1 MRRKFL
7 SFWIK
12 IMPTSLTDY
21 RATVGNFYNKSRD
34 AHWQSKEHEKLKEL
48 SRHPGDINKSVK
60 AQLFL
65 QAIALVTNMITS
77 RNSSISP
84 TATTRQSLARK
95 SQHETLNT
103 ADAQYKSQKISSTF
117 ENNYQSNYHTPPNKT
132 PSNENETHY
141 STTKSDFNPPSIV
154 TAAERRYNG
163 SPYAT
168 TPFKEIYQTA
178 GDFLKLADSLVGKI
192 HLPIPIAAAEKND
205 ETPIAQWAN
214 IKNPTWG
221 KKNSPPLSL
230 SNTQIR
236 RKQDQRIIRLLKKKT
251 SGDEYSGDVT
261 VKQRVCGVIDL
272 ITTHSKGKEFV
283 ARCLENVLGNY
294 GGHKTEPL
302 PQSIQDAVINDW
314 LSFHIFGGELLGFL
328 TDHINDSTR
337 RSQNLNTSDIK
348 FAVNDRIDKFFAFD
362 SSPQVTAAK
371 RYIFERLINQA
382 MPLYGSD
389 RTEAQDALPL
399 NDLEWGYI
407 HAGIQFARANF
418 GGKFPLSNSEASALG
433 NLLSLLVIND
443 ASSPWLTSFFLFPAT
458 IRYASRLDEKVSLND
473 NLKHQALE
481 DFFSKTEK
489 SYNNNPLQKF
499 QKSYEGYKTRP
510 EIAKNIIDKK
520 CPKKDVTALLN
531 GSKFCGTIVPAG
543 SRDQRPIIDGFFL
556 PNIDDIYYEQN
567 EKIANDFADASRA
580 LILTSLS
587 ELDENDVNHIIS
599 SDIKSINAE
608 FSAFDSVRHIPMPPS
623 AIQPIM
629 DTLTIKVKDNVDL
642 FSATHGDEERI
653 YALTFNGKN
662 VAIVRVDRNI
672 EEYHNLV
679 DDKTARFDDD
689 YVLNIYSGRKIKQ
702 GGEGI
707 ERLIDEIVSNR
718 RTKFIHQLNK
728 YGYEKTGLEKAG
740 DILLSLVP
748 GYTCIS
754 DLRAGRD
761 EAILSCLMDVATVI
775 LPSAVAASKFA
786 GRGVRFGAELAMG
799 VRAAAR
805 TTVQEFAMGN
815 SIKGALAKSGGT
827 LQHYAFSAAKQTL
840 NRQEL
845 LSLGVEAIRVIDP
858 GIEILGRLGKSGFN
872 RLSQLLETLKNTNR
886 ELESVLSRV
895 KDATIYEDVIEPI
908 SYGTLRELDINVP
921 VQKLGGDK
929 FKGNDIYVVF
939 NPETGEALG
948 KKYTLS
954 SDGTLNPIP
963 APLAR
968 RLKNIKEHGLSGRG
982 APNAA
987 QQWTNESL
995 DSAIIRPV
1003 TPDIVRQC
1011 YYLGANEFHN
1021 LGGISGLARRYSVSP
1036 ETLAKYF
1043 RQDGTLTLEGREM
1056 LNLAEANPSRDL
1068 AEAGPSRVADE
1079 QPAMGSEGSL
1089 PNRKRPAPSDPA
1101 GSEPATHPRKYEP
1114 ITKKML
1120 RDLRFQRP
1128 ENFDLKTF
1136 AAEHNLNP
1144 KILGHN
1150 VKINGEL
1157 TSHGLLRTRNHITV
1171 HIMQELLQRRPEE
1184 RTASKLTDF
1193 AELHDLDKKNLYSY
1207 FDKDGKPSERAR
1219 AFMFQRGHPI
1229 PEEVVSGVIKQEP
1242 DTWMFEQ
1249 PINNNLPILQ
1259 DPNNPEVSVLL
1270 QHEGPIESIRVT
1282 GWGDL
1287 KERIDSFPHSKRH
1300 EIKGKIIEEARDWL
1314 RREGNLDAKFNDI
1327 ISVSTPLDDGP
1338 ARGQSV
1344 FAARDIRQFEVLGP
1358 YSGKLHLTDESL
1370 RQETRHSG
1378 RRAVLEYLWGT
1389 RSGQRAV
1396 SGLMTGNVLSL
1407 VNTSKIPG
1415 KGPALAHNNVSAIRA
1430 GKSVTIYVANEDIP
1444 KGTELLVDYGDA
1456 YNPSE
1461 HVPIKQEQ

>member
-7 SFWIK
+7 SFGIQ

-65 QAIALVTNMITS
+65 QAIALVTNVTTS

-84 TATTRQSLARK
+84 TAITRQSLARK
-95 SQHETLNT
+95 SQHGTLNT

-117 ENNYQSNYHTPPNKT
+117 EKNYQSNYHTPPNKT
-132 PSNENETHY
+132 PSNENKTHY

-154 TAAERRYNG
+154 MAAERRYNG
-163 SPYAT
+163 SPYGT

-221 KKNSPPLSL
+221 EKNSPPLSP

-328 TDHINDSTR
+328 TDHINDSAK

-348 FAVNDRIDKFFAFD
+348 FAVNDRIDMFFAFD

-371 RYIFERLINQA
+371 RYIFERLINHA

-389 RTEAQDALPL
+389 RTETQDALPL

-418 GGKFPLSNSEASALG
+418 GREFPLSDSEASALG

-443 ASSPWLTSFFLFPAT
+443 AASPWFTSFFLFPAT
-458 IRYASRLDEKVSLND
+458 IRYVSRLDEKVSFND
-473 NLKHQALE
+473 DLKHQAIE
-481 DFFSKTEK
+481 SFFSDIEK
-489 SYNNNPLQKF
+489 SHNNNPLQKF

-510 EIAKNIIDKK
+510 ELAKKIIDEK
-520 CPKKDVTALLN
+520 CPNKDVTSLLN
-531 GSKFCGTIVPAG
+531 GATFCGTRVPAM
-543 SRDQRPIIDGFFL
+543 SRYQRPLYHGSFL
-556 PNIDDIYYEQN
+556 PNVNDIYYEQN
-567 EKIANDFADASRA
+567 EQIANDYADASRA

-587 ELDENDVNHIIS
+587 QLSKNDANHITS
-599 SDIKSINAE
+599 SEIKSIDAE
-608 FSAFDSVRHIPMPPS
+608 FSAFDSVQYIPRPPS
-623 AIQPIM
+623 AIQPVM
-629 DTLTIKVKDNVDL
+629 DALTVKIKDNVDL
-642 FSATHGDEERI
+642 FAATHEDEERI
-653 YALTFNGKN
+653 YALNFNGKN
-662 VAIVRVDRNI
+662 VDIVRIDRNI
-672 EEYHNLV
+672 EKYYDLMIDN
-679 DDKTARFDDD
+679 TARFDND
-689 YVLNIYSGRKIKQ
+689 YALKIFGGRKLKQ
-702 GGEGI
+702 NGEGM
-707 ERLIDEIVSNR
+707 EQLIDEIVANR
-718 RTKFIHQLNK
+718 RTKFLHQLNEH
-728 YGYEKTGLEKAG
+728 GYEKTGLEKAG

-815 SIKGALAKSGGT
+815 SVKGVLAKSGET
-827 LQHYAFSAAKQTL
+827 FQHHALAAAQQTL
-840 NRQEL
+840 NRREL
-845 LSLGVEAIRVIDP
+845 LSLGVEALRAIDP
-858 GIEILGRLGKSGFN
+858 GVELLGRLGKAGIN
-872 RLSQLLETLKNTNR
+872 RFSQLLENLKNINKD
-886 ELESVLSRV
+886 LESVLSRLQYS
-895 KDATIYEDVIEPI
+895 TIYEDAIDSI
-908 SYGTLRELDINVP
+908 SYGKFREFDIKIP
-921 VQKLGGDK
+921 IQKLGGDK
-929 FKGNDIYVVF
+929 LNGGDICVVI
-939 NPETGEALG
+939 NPETGEAFG
-948 KKYTLS
+948 KKYTIS
-954 SDGTLNPIP
+954 SDGILNPISV
-963 APLAR
+963 PLAR

-995 DSAIIRPV
+995 DSAITRPV

-1011 YYLGANEFHN
+1011 YYLGANEIHN

-1043 RQDGTLTLEGREM
+1043 QQDGTLTLEGREM
-1056 LNLAEANPSRDL
+1056 LDLAEANPSRDL

-1089 PNRKRPAPSDPA
+1089 PNRKRPAPPDPA
-1101 GSEPATHPRKYEP
+1101 GSEPATRPRKYER
-1114 ITKKML
+1114 ITKEML
-1120 RDLRFQRP
+1120 RDLRFHRP

-1136 AAEHNLNP
+1136 AVKHNLNP
-1144 KILGHN
+1144 KILGNN

-1157 TSHGLLRTRNHITV
+1157 TGPGLLRTRNHITV
-1171 HIMQELLQRRPEE
+1171 DIMQELLQRRPEE
-1184 RTASKLTDF
+1184 RTVSKLTDF
-1193 AELHDLDKKNLYSY
+1193 AELRDLDKQNLYSY
-1207 FDKDGKPSERAR
+1207 FDKNGKPSERAR
-1219 AFMFQRGHPI
+1219 AFMTRRGHPI
-1229 PEEVVSGVIKQEP
+1229 PEEVVPGVIKQEP
-1242 DTWMFEQ
+1242 DTWMFER

-1259 DPNNPEVSVLL
+1259 DSNNPAISVLL

-1282 GWGDL
+1282 GWGNL
-1287 KERIDSFPHSKRH
+1287 KEKIDSLPYSKRH
-1300 EIKGKIIEEARDWL
+1300 EIKGKIIEETRDWL
-1314 RREGNLDAKFNDI
+1314 RREGNLDTKFNDI
-1327 ISVSTPLDDGP
+1327 ISVSTPLDNGP
-1338 ARGQSV
+1338 TRGQST

-1378 RRAVLEYLWGT
+1378 RRAVLEYLWET
-1389 RSGQRAV
+1389 RSGQRTV

-1415 KGPALAHNNVSAIRA
+1415 KGPAWGNNNVSAIRA
-1430 GKSVTIYVANEDIP
+1430 GKSLTIYVANEDIP

-1461 HVPIKQEQ
+1461 SEPIKQEQ